1 MNLPKIRTLF
11 AYRGIGIIRCSRH
24 DTPKRT
30 GGAGVDQVNT
40 QSRDWR
46 LVTAAVPLRA
56 GLDPLQWLAIAYPVL
71 IAAGYLLKPSLT
83 QSAALWPATAAPFIA
98 YLLLRYR
105 YWPVVMLVTAGWEL
119 VSVPFVSLLTGAQGT
134 GVVTALE
141 LAGANVVSVVIP
153 ALLARLFQVVNTERQ
168 LSPLPSPLWLVVFL
182 IGIVPGAI
190 LGTWVHALAGGATV
204 NALDVAIWTLS
215 TALGIV
221 TFAPALAVVLGLS
234 SEPASA
240 TASRRDAIGV
250 AICILI
256 IFVWRG
262 FAPWRDLEKIP
273 SLSLLALPMT
283 WVALRFS
290 HRVTTLLSAALISS
304 VYLVGNYGLGSLAPV
319 QTFGAW
325 QNGVITS
332 QLFFLTMF
340 GAALIVNRMTLG
352 QRALLES
359 IAIDRDRLRWY
370 GKALDDAD
378 EAARRQT
385 AADLHDGI
393 AQVLTGQ
400 SLLLRALR
408 NRLGPDADTELLDT
422 LDHTTRAAAEH
433 VRGLIQD
440 LSPRE
445 LESAGLGEVIA
456 NLARQFDERYQFE
469 LMVRVDDESR
479 IPRSRYPLT
488 YRVARELAFNAFKHS
503 GTAWAEV
510 HVSAPDEW
518 LAIVVTDEGVGF
530 SAQAVGRREDGAGFG
545 LTHLSQCV
553 QATGGTFEIAAGPV
567 KGSRVIVRLPLETP
581 RAG

>member
-1 MNLPKIRTLF
+1 VAAGLLADFATAHLPSSD
-11 AYRGIGIIRCSRH
+11 GS
-24 DTPKRT
+24 
-30 GGAGVDQVNT
+30 GADGVNA

-46 LVTAAVPLRA
+46 FVTAAVPLRA
-56 GLDPLQWLAIAYPVL
+56 NPNTLRWLAVTYPVL

-83 QSAALWPATAAPFIA
+83 QPSALWPANAAPLIA

-105 YWPVVMLVTAGWEL
+105 YWPAVMLVTAGWEL
-119 VSVPFVSLLTGAQGT
+119 VSVPLVSMLTGAEGT

-141 LAGANVVSVVIP
+141 LAGANIVSVVIP
-153 ALLARLFQVVNTERQ
+153 ALLARLFQVVAADRQ

-190 LGTWVHALAGGATV
+190 LGTWVHAMAGGGTV
-204 NALDVAIWTLS
+204 NALDVTIWTLS
-215 TALGIV
+215 TALGMV
-221 TFAPALAVVLGLS
+221 TFAPALAVALGLS
-234 SEPASA
+234 REPAPA
-240 TASRRDAIGV
+240 PAGRREAIGV
-250 AICILI
+250 AICIVI
-256 IFVWRG
+256 IFLWRG
-262 FAPWRDLEKIP
+262 FVPWRDLEKVP

-290 HRVTTLLSAALISS
+290 HRATALLSAALVSS
-304 VYLVGNYGLGSLAPV
+304 VYLVGNYGFGALEPV
-319 QTFGAW
+319 RTFGAW

-340 GAALIVNRMTLG
+340 GAALIVNRMTLA
-352 QRALLES
+352 QRALIES
-359 IAIDRDRLRWY
+359 IAVDRDRLRWY

-408 NRLGPDADTELLDT
+408 NRLGPGADTELLDT

-445 LESAGLGEVIA
+445 LESAGLREVLS
-456 NLARQFDERYQFE
+456 NLARQFEERYQFQ
-469 LMVRVDDESR
+469 LAVRVDDESR
-479 IPRSRYPLT
+479 IPRLRYPLT
-488 YRVARELAFNAFKHS
+488 YRVVRELAFNAFKHS
-503 GTAWAEV
+503 GTARADV
-510 HVSAPDEW
+510 HVSAPDDS

-530 SAQAVGRREDGAGFG
+530 SAEAVGRREDGAGFG
-545 LTHLSQCV
+545 LTHLSECV
-553 QATGGTFEIAAGPV
+553 QATGGTFEIAAGAV
-567 KGSRVIVRLPLETP
+567 KGGRVIVRLPLETARP
-581 RAG
+581 S